1 MNIRQTIFQFIL
13 RRQAKRQV
21 VMRPWD
27 KVRTVAILYDCG
39 TPAAIER
46 MLETEHKR
54 IDFFTLPDKKE
65 INWLTHSPSSSVQYH
80 LRAYQY
86 DLLIDL
92 TQQSSLTMQYM
103 AMYFRADFK
112 VGRQICDGIHDLTIH
127 TPAQST
133 PDYLLEQILR
143 YIQMFT
149 KKTNKTMKG
158 LGTALITP
166 FCDNGSIDY
175 SALAHLIEHQVAGGV
190 DYLVI
195 LGTTSEAPTLSI
207 EEQEQVIAF
216 VVKQVAGRVPL
227 VLGVGGND
235 TAALVARIQTL
246 SPILQQH
253 FAAILSV
260 TPYYNRPPQ
269 EGLYQHFCAVA
280 TASPI
285 PILLYNVPKRTGVNL
300 LPETTRRIYDAH
312 PDKIMGIKEACNSVE
327 QFTETVKIAN
337 GDFAVISGDDDLA
350 YEMMRAGGD
359 GLISVASNAWPAAMR
374 QLIHEQSALIQQQ
387 YAHLIHLLFVEGN
400 PGGIKTVLSEMGIIK
415 NVLRLPLVAN
425 TPNHQ
430 MVIRKALEY
439 HTATI

>member
-1 MNIRQTIFQFIL
+1 
-13 RRQAKRQV
+13 
-21 VMRPWD
+21 
-27 KVRTVAILYDCG
+27 
-39 TPAAIER
+39 
-46 MLETEHKR
+46 
-54 IDFFTLPDKKE
+54 
-65 INWLTHSPSSSVQYH
+65 
-80 LRAYQY
+80 
-86 DLLIDL
+86 
-92 TQQSSLTMQYM
+92 
-103 AMYFRADFK
+103 
-112 VGRQICDGIHDLTIH
+112 
-127 TPAQST
+127 
-133 PDYLLEQILR
+133 
-143 YIQMFT
+143 
-149 KKTNKTMKG
+149 MKG

-374 QLIHEQSALIQQQ
+374 QLVHEQSALIQQQ

-400 PGGIKTVLSEMGIIK
+400 PGGIKTVLSEMGLIK

-439 HTATI
+439 HAATI

>member
-1 MNIRQTIFQFIL
+1 
-13 RRQAKRQV
+13 
-21 VMRPWD
+21 
-27 KVRTVAILYDCG
+27 
-39 TPAAIER
+39 
-46 MLETEHKR
+46 
-54 IDFFTLPDKKE
+54 
-65 INWLTHSPSSSVQYH
+65 
-80 LRAYQY
+80 
-86 DLLIDL
+86 
-92 TQQSSLTMQYM
+92 
-103 AMYFRADFK
+103 
-112 VGRQICDGIHDLTIH
+112 
-127 TPAQST
+127 
-133 PDYLLEQILR
+133 
-143 YIQMFT
+143 
-149 KKTNKTMKG
+149 MKG

-216 VVKQVAGRVPL
+216 VVKQMAGRVPL

-400 PGGIKTVLSEMGIIK
+400 PGGIKTVLSEMGLIK

-439 HTATI
+439 HIATI

>member
-1 MNIRQTIFQFIL
+1 
-13 RRQAKRQV
+13 
-21 VMRPWD
+21 
-27 KVRTVAILYDCG
+27 
-39 TPAAIER
+39 
-46 MLETEHKR
+46 
-54 IDFFTLPDKKE
+54 
-65 INWLTHSPSSSVQYH
+65 
-80 LRAYQY
+80 
-86 DLLIDL
+86 
-92 TQQSSLTMQYM
+92 
-103 AMYFRADFK
+103 
-112 VGRQICDGIHDLTIH
+112 
-127 TPAQST
+127 
-133 PDYLLEQILR
+133 
-143 YIQMFT
+143 
-149 KKTNKTMKG
+149 MKG

-337 GDFAVISGDDDLA
+337 GNFAVISGDDDLA

-374 QLIHEQSALIQQQ
+374 QLVHEQSALIQQQ

-400 PGGIKTVLSEMGIIK
+400 PGGIKTVLSEMGLIK

-439 HTATI
+439 HTATT

>member
-1 MNIRQTIFQFIL
+1 
-13 RRQAKRQV
+13 
-21 VMRPWD
+21 
-27 KVRTVAILYDCG
+27 
-39 TPAAIER
+39 
-46 MLETEHKR
+46 
-54 IDFFTLPDKKE
+54 
-65 INWLTHSPSSSVQYH
+65 
-80 LRAYQY
+80 
-86 DLLIDL
+86 
-92 TQQSSLTMQYM
+92 
-103 AMYFRADFK
+103 
-112 VGRQICDGIHDLTIH
+112 
-127 TPAQST
+127 
-133 PDYLLEQILR
+133 
-143 YIQMFT
+143 
-149 KKTNKTMKG
+149 MKG

-337 GDFAVISGDDDLA
+337 GNFAVISGDDDLA

-400 PGGIKTVLSEMGIIK
+400 PGGIKTVLSEMGLIK
-415 NVLRLPLVAN
+415 NVLRLPLVPN

>member
-1 MNIRQTIFQFIL
+1 
-13 RRQAKRQV
+13 
-21 VMRPWD
+21 
-27 KVRTVAILYDCG
+27 
-39 TPAAIER
+39 
-46 MLETEHKR
+46 
-54 IDFFTLPDKKE
+54 
-65 INWLTHSPSSSVQYH
+65 
-80 LRAYQY
+80 
-86 DLLIDL
+86 
-92 TQQSSLTMQYM
+92 
-103 AMYFRADFK
+103 
-112 VGRQICDGIHDLTIH
+112 
-127 TPAQST
+127 
-133 PDYLLEQILR
+133 
-143 YIQMFT
+143 
-149 KKTNKTMKG
+149 MKG

-337 GDFAVISGDDDLA
+337 GNFAVISGDDDLA

-400 PGGIKTVLSEMGIIK
+400 PGGIKTVLSEMGLIK

>member
-1 MNIRQTIFQFIL
+1 
-13 RRQAKRQV
+13 
-21 VMRPWD
+21 
-27 KVRTVAILYDCG
+27 
-39 TPAAIER
+39 
-46 MLETEHKR
+46 
-54 IDFFTLPDKKE
+54 
-65 INWLTHSPSSSVQYH
+65 
-80 LRAYQY
+80 
-86 DLLIDL
+86 
-92 TQQSSLTMQYM
+92 
-103 AMYFRADFK
+103 
-112 VGRQICDGIHDLTIH
+112 
-127 TPAQST
+127 
-133 PDYLLEQILR
+133 
-143 YIQMFT
+143 
-149 KKTNKTMKG
+149 MKG

-359 GLISVASNAWPAAMR
+359 GLISVASNAWPVAMR

-430 MVIRKALEY
+430 MVIRKALQY
-439 HTATI
+439 HIEKEQD

>member
-1 MNIRQTIFQFIL
+1 
-13 RRQAKRQV
+13 
-21 VMRPWD
+21 
-27 KVRTVAILYDCG
+27 
-39 TPAAIER
+39 
-46 MLETEHKR
+46 
-54 IDFFTLPDKKE
+54 
-65 INWLTHSPSSSVQYH
+65 
-80 LRAYQY
+80 
-86 DLLIDL
+86 
-92 TQQSSLTMQYM
+92 
-103 AMYFRADFK
+103 
-112 VGRQICDGIHDLTIH
+112 
-127 TPAQST
+127 
-133 PDYLLEQILR
+133 
-143 YIQMFT
+143 
-149 KKTNKTMKG
+149 MKG

-175 SALAHLIEHQVAGGV
+175 SALARMIEHQVAGGV

-374 QLIHEQSALIQQQ
+374 QLVHEQSALIQQQ

-400 PGGIKTVLSEMGIIK
+400 PGGIKTVLSEMGLIK